1 MRAKNTTI
9 ASIYISFNVI
19 EVFRPRYNVD
29 MQFSERYSQPL
40 QITFVSCQQQLL
52 GTRHTVGLPVVQ
64 FLQGNLEWQE
74 LTKPNCDQNWKTSKP
89 NTLTSGFTNS
99 PEFNEAY
106 RFKLL
111 KSLMN
116 LGKSVLIV

>member
-1 MRAKNTTI
+1 MWICNFQ
-9 ASIYISFNVI
+9 SVI
-19 EVFRPRYNVD
+19 HNPCRLRSSHVNNNYQAQRILWVC
-29 MQFSERYSQPL
+29 L
-40 QITFVSCQQQLL
+40 
-52 GTRHTVGLPVVQ
+52 Q

-74 LTKPNCDQNWKTSKP
+74 LTKPNLDQNWKTSKP

-99 PEFNEAY
+99 PEFKKAY

>member
-19 EVFRPRYNVD
+19 EVFRPRCNVD

-52 GTRHTVGLPVVQ
+52 GTNAYCGSACGAVFARKSGMA
-64 FLQGNLEWQE
+64 GAN
-74 LTKPNCDQNWKTSKP
+74 KPKLDQNWKTSKP
-89 NTLTSGFTNS
+89 DTLTSGFTNS

-116 LGKSVLIV
+116 

>member
-1 MRAKNTTI
+1 
-9 ASIYISFNVI
+9 
-19 EVFRPRYNVD
+19 
-29 MQFSERYSQPL
+29 MQFSERYSQPS
-40 QITFVSCQQQLL
+40 QIMFVSCQQQLL
-52 GTRHTVGLPVVQ
+52 DTNAYCGLPVVQ

-74 LTKPNCDQNWKTSKP
+74 LTKPKLDQNWKTSKP
-89 NTLTSGFTNS
+89 DILTSCFTNS

-116 LGKSVLIV
+116 QGKSVLIV